1 MLRRRWLWGKTQPIE
16 TQPIKRS
23 RLRHKKTDRHHL
35 DVSGGGDGHVVVVG
49 DDRDHGSGVWDHGK
63 MMLTN
68 LTASLQ
74 SNTCNFMF
82 IFICPV

>member
-1 MLRRRWLWGKTQPIE
+1 MSQ
-16 TQPIKRS
+16 
-23 RLRHKKTDRHHL
+23 
-35 DVSGGGDGHVVVVG
+35 VVVVVNGGDVIVVGGDVVVVG
-49 DDRDHGSGVWDHGK
+49 GDVLGVGGDVHDVIVVVGGGERDHGSGVWDHGK